1 MRLWLHVNY
10 RQFFQGRR
18 GWGGG
23 SVSMYSTHMNGR
35 NLPKKLYPDIILLFP
50 RETGD
55 EGWSRVTATPKN
67 AHRLYCEPKNRF
79 HHRPDNVILFLCG
92 MISLFLQQKE
102 AEPLLY
108 FTEQTGG
115 SSFKVADVLI
125 SNSNHLRQQAGDTN
139 DFFFFFFYSGGSSG

>member
-1 MRLWLHVNY
+1 MHSKAHNFSNWTLSIWSLFLQTHNKSESMRLWLHVNY

-35 NLPKKLYPDIILLFP
+35 NLAKELYPDIILLFP

-67 AHRLYCEPKNRF
+67 AHHLYCELKNRF
-79 HHRPDNVILFLCG
+79 HHRLNNVILFLCG
-92 MISLFLQQKE
+92 IMSLFPQQKE
-102 AEPLLY
+102 LSCLFIPLSRPEDL
-108 FTEQTGG
+108 
-115 SSFKVADVLI
+115 
-125 SNSNHLRQQAGDTN
+125 
-139 DFFFFFFYSGGSSG
+139 FFLK